1 MTAQSGVLVPSQ
13 EEQEPGQSPIAH
25 GSQGIDTAL
34 LGMLLFI
41 GSEVMFFSG
50 LFAAYFNVRAT
61 APVWP
66 PEGFDFLHPFPLP
79 TIVTVILVASSFTMQ
94 WAIWRIRVGD
104 RTGLVRGLAV
114 TLLLGVIFL
123 ILQVYDYYVLLTDDH
138 FGIDTGIY
146 GTLFYTMTGFHG
158 AHVFGGV
165 VGISVIL
172 LRSLQGQFSARHH
185 IAVEAVS
192 AYWHFVDVVWI
203 ALFATLYLLK

>member
-1 MTAQSGVLVPSQ
+1 
-13 EEQEPGQSPIAH
+13 
-25 GSQGIDTAL
+25 
-34 LGMLLFI
+34 MLLFI

-66 PEGFDFLHPFPLP
+66 PEGFDFLQPLP
-79 TIVTVILVASSFTMQ
+79 LPVFVTVILVVSSFTMQ
-94 WAIWRIRVGD
+94 WAIWRIREGD
-104 RTGLVRGLAV
+104 RTGLIRGLAV
-114 TLLLGVIFL
+114 TLLLGVVFL
-123 ILQVYDYYVLLTDDH
+123 ILQVYDYYELVTH
-138 FGIDTGIY
+138 ERFGIDTGIY

-172 LRSLQGQFSARHH
+172 LRATQGQFSARHH

-203 ALFATLYLLK
+203 ALFATIYLLK

>member
-1 MTAQSGVLVPSQ
+1 V
-13 EEQEPGQSPIAH
+13 EH
-25 GSQGIDTAL
+25 GGRGIDTAL
-34 LGMLLFI
+34 LGMMLFI

-50 LFAAYFNVRAT
+50 LFAAYFNVRAQ

-66 PEGFDFLHPFPLP
+66 PEGFDFLHPWPLP
-79 TIVTVILVASSFTMQ
+79 SIVTIILVSSSFTMQ
-94 WAIWRIRVGD
+94 WAIWRIREGD
-104 RTGLVRGLAV
+104 RTGLIRGLAV

-123 ILQVYDYYVLLTDDH
+123 FFQVFDYYLLVKDDH
-138 FGIDTGIY
+138 FGIDSGIY

-172 LRSLQGQFSARHH
+172 LRATQGQFSARHH

-203 ALFATLYLLK
+203 ALFATIYLLK